1 MHACMFIHKY
11 VNICLALLLMTFII
25 ITYIYAH
32 VYEAICVCV
41 WTYVCTYISALRCYI
56 YVYSYATALRCY
68 IYVWLASL
76 PAVHSFAYAIFTEIT
91 HIIHTHRLS
100 YTHTHRLC
108 VSPSLVPS
116 VPVSMSLSLRRA
128 RELSLFLSHAL
139 SPSGTQTLGRT
150 LYTSTSMHC
159 AHENTQVYPTSS
171 TAFWRRAW
179 YVCMCVCVCLCGCGF
194 GSGSVPGV

>member
-1 MHACMFIHKY
+1 M
-11 VNICLALLLMTFII
+11 
-25 ITYIYAH
+25 
-32 VYEAICVCV
+32 
-41 WTYVCTYISALRCYI
+41 
-56 YVYSYATALRCY
+56 YVYTR
-68 IYVWLASL
+68 L
-76 PAVHSFAYAIFTEIT
+76 PCVAGLQAFLLC
-91 HIIHTHRLS
+91 IHLHMQSSRRSHLS

-116 VPVSMSLSLRRA
+116 VSVSVSLFLRRA

-194 GSGSVPGV
+194 GSGSGSGSVPGCEYARVCARVRTHVCVSMRVHVRVHVRVHGFTKVNSHMPS